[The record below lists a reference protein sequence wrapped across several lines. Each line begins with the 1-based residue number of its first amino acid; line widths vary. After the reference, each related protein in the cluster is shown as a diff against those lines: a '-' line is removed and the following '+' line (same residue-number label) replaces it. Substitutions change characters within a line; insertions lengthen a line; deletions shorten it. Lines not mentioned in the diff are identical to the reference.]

1 MKAIGRD
8 ILESLARQASQSP
21 RRRQHL
27 NLHATP
33 ADPCQRFINFLW
45 RDSYIRPHRHMA
57 DPKPETLVALQG
69 MFGCIVFDEQGGIVR
84 LERLA
89 AGRFCPV
96 IVIEPAE
103 WHTVV
108 ALTETAALLET
119 QAGPFNPA
127 AAKEYAP
134 WATEER
140 AQDAAGYLN
149 RLHALFD

>member
-8 ILESLARQASQSP
+8 ILESLARQASKSP

-45 RDSYIRPHRHMA
+45 RDSYIRPHRHMI
-57 DPKPETLVALQG
+57 DPKLETLIALQG
-69 MFGCIVFDEQGGIVR
+69 VFGCIAFDEQGSVVR

-89 AGRFCPV
+89 AGSGCPV
-96 IVIEPAE
+96 IVIEPTE

-108 ALTETAALLET
+108 ALSETAALLET
-119 QAGPFNPA
+119 KAGPFDPA
-127 AAKEYAP
+127 TAKEYAP
-134 WATEER
+134 WAISEQEEN
-140 AQDAAGYLN
+140 ASVYLN
-149 RLHALFD
+149 KLQNLFN